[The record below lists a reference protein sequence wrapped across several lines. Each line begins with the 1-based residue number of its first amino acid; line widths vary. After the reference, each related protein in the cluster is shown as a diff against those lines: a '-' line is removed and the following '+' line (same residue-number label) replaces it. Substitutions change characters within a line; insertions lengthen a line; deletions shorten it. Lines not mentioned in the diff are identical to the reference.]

1 MPRQFKSKESV
12 KLIWSQAES
21 KVVQGCFYCG
31 NSENCNKFIEIEN
44 ECKAKGLLSFNAD
57 VKNWEVV
64 YRGKN
69 KHFKIIPRD

>member
-1 MPRQFKSKESV
+1 M

-21 KVVQGCFYCG
+21 KVMQVQGCFYCG
-31 NSENCNKFIEIEN
+31 KCENCNKFIEIEN